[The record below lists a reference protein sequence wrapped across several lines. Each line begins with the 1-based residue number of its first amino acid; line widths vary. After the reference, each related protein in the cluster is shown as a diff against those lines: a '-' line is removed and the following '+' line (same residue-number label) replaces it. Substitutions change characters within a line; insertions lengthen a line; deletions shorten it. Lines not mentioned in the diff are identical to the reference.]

1 MRVLIPATTA
11 NLGPGFDLLGA
22 SLNIVN
28 EIQAEFSESYSLIEE
43 GYTEDKAFQ
52 KHLIAQIM
60 VEFFKELGIIKPFAL
75 KTLNRIPFAR
85 GMGSS
90 AAAIVGALLLAN
102 QMSKANLSNEA
113 LLQRA
118 IAIEGHPDNVAPALL
133 GGVIL
138 TTKDNFLRLPPPQ
151 VEACLLIPE
160 YKLETKKARAV
171 LPKTVPLEIA
181 VGNSAKLAQLVLALE
196 RGDGELFL
204 ESLADQFHEPYR
216 GDLIPGYNM
225 LKQKAEELG
234 GKLII
239 SGSGPA
245 LLYMKKKQA
254 KADVKVLTQV
264 WQLQNEVLEVKIG
277 ANGGRIVP

>member
-1 MRVLIPATTA
+1 MKVLIPATTA

-22 SLNIVN
+22 SLNIDN
-28 EIQAEFSESYSLIEE
+28 EIEAEFSESYSLIEE
-43 GYTEDKAFQ
+43 GYTEQKPFQ
-52 KHLIAQIM
+52 EHLIAQIM
-60 VEFFKELGIIKPFAL
+60 VSLFKEFGITKPFAL

-102 QMSKANLSNEA
+102 QMSKANLTNED
-113 LLQRA
+113 LLHRA

-138 TTKDNFLRLPPPQ
+138 TTKNKFFKLPPPQ

-171 LPKTVPLEIA
+171 LPKTIPLEIA
-181 VGNSAKLAQLVLALE
+181 VLNSAKLAQLVLALE

-204 ESLADQFHEPYR
+204 ESLADQLHEPYR
-216 GDLIPGYNM
+216 GDLIPGFKM
-225 LKQKAEELG
+225 LRKKAEELG

-239 SGSGPA
+239 SGAGPA
-245 LLYMKKKQA
+245 LLYLKKKQA
-254 KADVKVLTQV
+254 KPDAKLLTQI
-264 WQLQNEVLEVKIG
+264 WSLPNEVLEVKIG
-277 ANGGRIVP
+277 ANGALIAL

>member
-22 SLNIVN
+22 SLNIDN
-28 EIQAEFSESYSLIEE
+28 EIEAEFSESYSLIEE
-43 GYTEDKAFQ
+43 GYTEQ
-52 KHLIAQIM
+52 KPFNEHLIAQIM
-60 VEFFKELGIIKPFAL
+60 ASFFQEFGITKPFFL
-75 KTLNRIPFAR
+75 KTLNRIPLAR

-90 AAAIVGALLLAN
+90 SAAIVGALFLAN
-102 QMSKANLSNEA
+102 KMSKANLTDEE

-138 TTKDNFLRLPPPQ
+138 TANSYFLRLPAPQ
-151 VEACLLIPE
+151 VEACLLIPD
-160 YKLETKKARAV
+160 YKLETKKARTV

-181 VGNSAKLAQLVLALE
+181 VSNSGKLAQLVLALE
-196 RGDGELFL
+196 REDGELFL
-204 ESLADQFHEPYR
+204 ESLADKIHEPYR
-216 GDLIPGYNM
+216 GELIPGFKN
-225 LKQKAEELG
+225 LSQKAQDLG

-239 SGSGPA
+239 SGAGPT
-245 LLYMKKKQA
+245 LLYLKKKHA
-254 KADVKVLTQV
+254 KKDAHVLSKI

-277 ANGGRIVP
+277 AGGTRLS